1 MQYLY
6 VDPSDDVNKPIP
18 SAFKTVTAA
27 IAAITSYPFSI
38 LIRRG
43 TILKEAV
50 NARIVNTSSQM
61 SFFDTYGDGPPPKWL
76 STSNSVGQLA
86 SWNARRITVH
96 NIHFMDRDDGFLAS
110 ATSVNLQCTGD
121 ANGIADVHVKN
132 CYF

>member
-43 TILKEAV
+43 TVLKEAV
-50 NARIVNTSSQM
+50 NAELVNTSSEM
-61 SFFDTYGDGPPPKWL
+61 SFLDAYGDGPPPNGCPPQ
-76 STSNSVGQLA
+76 TRRGNSHRGTPAHHGTEHSLYGQ
-86 SWNARRITVH
+86 R
-96 NIHFMDRDDGFLAS
+96 
-110 ATSVNLQCTGD
+110 
-121 ANGIADVHVKN
+121 
-132 CYF
+132 